1 MKRVRSKI
9 IKRILWVLLIIWCS
23 GIFLNGYVG
32 IGEHVHAQEAQNGWW
47 VAPTTSPA
55 TDTTSIW
62 QILNMVLKLVYL
74 LLWPLLVVAWLA
86 LDNTLVY
93 ASIFHLDAPLW
104 QFWNMMKNFANFAL
118 WFMVLFAIIKSIF
131 SNSWAW
137 SAKDEKSPL
146 GIIKVTLIA
155 GILIQASWFIVA
167 ALVDISTVATYAVG
181 WLPLSVLQGTA
192 VGNQRIL
199 AVNSSINLNQFN
211 LSFGGGEDFK
221 VGNSARYPG
230 ITLPDQTVNISPCR
244 ISHSYVI
251 WRLYGDTGYNNY
263 EKLKSTTGFKEL
275 EVCALYGTKLIMWP
289 EKALFTVLQGA
300 PYSCSWCTTD
310 NTQTYKK
317 GMDFLIGITWWDAN
331 TGLTKNMIY
340 IWSWE
345 SAFATGNLFF
355 NGTDSLTISTLI
367 QKSKWFVGPLVT
379 IYSSLLNFAQLTDTN
394 VTSASWTSGIFIIK
408 SLVAIALFFPLIAL
422 ALVLIARIGVLRLY
436 IVASPFIIL
445 KESFKLKMGSL
456 DSYLSVKSVIWI
468 IFAPVVTV
476 AALSISLIFMTALV
490 KGFSSTDTNSA
501 IHEALGIQSI
511 DARYTGNDAI
521 SFEWIASLEFSK
533 LPRGQAMDRFSWLR
547 VNFFAIGLM
556 RLIFFAAMK
565 SNELGK
571 SIGGQVEK
579 VGENIF
585 RTMPILPIG
594 WWVGIGSATNVLKQ
608 VPDRW
613 IADKNSEQNKIVQ
626 DYVYGSPDKW
636 TPLTTIDSSL
646 ATKLITSNATAA
658 DITKWLTDKWVKTA
672 DIGTVLNSSTAE
684 LFTAVNA
691 LKQNKD
697 QVIKAIGE
705 AGAGADWYT
714 KYETTQKATAAK
726 KTLDAF
732 INGKKPTNE
741 NTLIW
746 IVQDVWNKAAIEE
759 YFTSAGADAN
769 YEIVVGKETYKLTR
783 TVTWTWTAQVIKY
796 DVVKSTPATT
806 PTPTTK

>member
-1 MKRVRSKI
+1 M
-9 IKRILWVLLIIWCS
+9 
-23 GIFLNGYVG
+23 
-32 IGEHVHAQEAQNGWW
+32 
-47 VAPTTSPA
+47 
-55 TDTTSIW
+55 
-62 QILNMVLKLVYL
+62 
-74 LLWPLLVVAWLA
+74 
-86 LDNTLVY
+86 
-93 ASIFHLDAPLW
+93 
-104 QFWNMMKNFANFAL
+104 
-118 WFMVLFAIIKSIF
+118 
-131 SNSWAW
+131 
-137 SAKDEKSPL
+137 
-146 GIIKVTLIA
+146 
-155 GILIQASWFIVA
+155 
-167 ALVDISTVATYAVG
+167 
-181 WLPLSVLQGTA
+181 
-192 VGNQRIL
+192 
-199 AVNSSINLNQFN
+199 
-211 LSFGGGEDFK
+211 
-221 VGNSARYPG
+221 
-230 ITLPDQTVNISPCR
+230 
-244 ISHSYVI
+244 
-251 WRLYGDTGYNNY
+251 
-263 EKLKSTTGFKEL
+263 
-275 EVCALYGTKLIMWP
+275 
-289 EKALFTVLQGA
+289 
-300 PYSCSWCTTD
+300 
-310 NTQTYKK
+310 
-317 GMDFLIGITWWDAN
+317 
-331 TGLTKNMIY
+331 
-340 IWSWE
+340 
-345 SAFATGNLFF
+345 
-355 NGTDSLTISTLI
+355 
-367 QKSKWFVGPLVT
+367 
-379 IYSSLLNFAQLTDTN
+379 
-394 VTSASWTSGIFIIK
+394 
-408 SLVAIALFFPLIAL
+408 
-422 ALVLIARIGVLRLY
+422 
-436 IVASPFIIL
+436 
-445 KESFKLKMGSL
+445 
-456 DSYLSVKSVIWI
+456 
-468 IFAPVVTV
+468 
-476 AALSISLIFMTALV
+476 
-490 KGFSSTDTNSA
+490 
-501 IHEALGIQSI
+501 
-511 DARYTGNDAI
+511 
-521 SFEWIASLEFSK
+521 
-533 LPRGQAMDRFSWLR
+533 
-547 VNFFAIGLM
+547 
-556 RLIFFAAMK
+556 IFFAAMK